1 MLRSYRSKRL
11 AIITLVYWFLLL
23 YIVAALAW
31 WYIELWM
38 MNEAMF
44 NLKKEMLSPGSSSYT
59 NDLESLQKERS
70 RKDGQFLWEGITFL
84 AVMILAAIFV
94 YRSLTYQIRVS
105 AQQNNFMMAVT
116 HELKTP
122 IAVTKLNLETL
133 RKYKLDAVQTA
144 KIISNTLQ
152 ETNRLNDLCDNI
164 LVSSQLEAGGFQFD
178 KEEIKLGTML
188 REMVIEFSERF
199 PKRVINFDYTA
210 DPHVVGDKLLL
221 RLAFNNLLENALK
234 YSPVSEPIKVSIEE
248 KPASLLIAFS
258 DHGAGIPEPEK
269 KKVFEKFYR
278 IGDEITRQT
287 KGTGLGLYLTK
298 KIIHDHK
305 GSVEV
310 QKNIP
315 TGSVFFIELPKSL

>member
-1 MLRSYRSKRL
+1 M
-11 AIITLVYWFLLL
+11 
-23 YIVAALAW
+23 
-31 WYIELWM
+31 
-38 MNEAMF
+38 
-44 NLKKEMLSPGSSSYT
+44 
-59 NDLESLQKERS
+59 
-70 RKDGQFLWEGITFL
+70 
-84 AVMILAAIFV
+84 
-94 YRSLTYQIRVS
+94 
-105 AQQNNFMMAVT
+105 VT
-116 HELKTP
+116 
-122 IAVTKLNLETL
+122 
-133 RKYKLDAVQTA
+133 
-144 KIISNTLQ
+144 
-152 ETNRLNDLCDNI
+152 
-164 LVSSQLEAGGFQFD
+164 
-178 KEEIKLGTML
+178 
-188 REMVIEFSERF
+188 EFSERF

-258 DHGAGIPEPEK
+258 DQGAGIPEPEK